1 MFFIQNDGFFEESAK
16 FCVENMYFCDFLAF
30 DTLSEW
36 CFSWYNIASR
46 SHQNRIKIAS
56 RSHQDR
62 IKIASTSHQHRINMV
77 MPHVVELVD
86 PEVTAFLFTVRDS
99 GLEDQRAKKAQYK
112 KPYSWP
118 KEKDGLLFPGPKCT
132 DTPRNFCHATKS
144 ARCIGCVEKFLK
156 RTDTPRN
163 FCHSTKGARCIR
175 CVKNFSMCTDT
186 P

>member
-1 MFFIQNDGFFEESAK
+1 
-16 FCVENMYFCDFLAF
+16 MYFYDFSAF
-30 DTLSEW
+30 DTPSEW
-36 CFSWYNIASR
+36 CFS
-46 SHQNRIKIAS
+46 SHQDRIKIAS

-62 IKIASTSHQHRINMV
+62 IKIAPRSHSFASRCVANVIRTYNSKNARKFQIQKYVSSQWGSDRRAGEALHFENCHQRHRNM
-77 MPHVVELVD
+77 E
-86 PEVTAFLFTVRDS
+86 TRNFS
-99 GLEDQRAKKAQYK
+99 
-112 KPYSWP
+112 
-118 KEKDGLLFPGPKCT
+118 KCT